1 MIKKFIKT
9 NLEKYPSLYAG
20 RLNKKNLF
28 RSFTANSRILPS
40 FIIIGEAKCGTTSL
54 YNYMIQHPNI
64 KSALTKEINYF
75 NWNYKRGVNW
85 YKGHFPTTLEKKIQ
99 GRNNELFLTGEAT
112 PLYLF
117 HSLVPKRIFDVLP
130 KIKIIICLRNPVN
143 RAYSHYNDLGVR
155 LGNEKRS
162 FDEAVQ
168 SEMESIKEMNNL
180 IENSKYGFEDRLYQ
194 YVSRGIYLEHLRIWM
209 NTFPKSQFCFVKTE
223 ELNNKPQTVLDN
235 IFEFLSLPKFN
246 KIDIKK
252 RYNVSKYKPMK
263 ETTREL
269 LNEFFKIHNKHLEE
283 YLKIKFNWNA

>member
-9 NLEKYPSLYAG
+9 NLEKHPNLYAG
-20 RLNKKNLF
+20 RLIKKNLF

-64 KSALTKEINYF
+64 KSALNKEINYF
-75 NWNYKRGVNW
+75 NWYYKNGINW
-85 YKGHFPTTLEKKIQ
+85 YKGHFPTTFEKKIQ
-99 GRNNELFLTGEAT
+99 GRNKQLFLTGEAT

-117 HSLVPKRIFDVLP
+117 NSLVPKRIFDLLP

-162 FDEAVQ
+162 FDEAVK
-168 SEMESIKEMNNL
+168 SEIESIKEMKNL
-180 IENSKYGFEDRLYQ
+180 VEDSKYGFDDRLYQ
-194 YVSRGIYLEHLRIWM
+194 YVSRGIYLEHLKIWM
-209 NTFPKSQFCFVKTE
+209 KTFPKNQFYFVKTE
-223 ELNNKPQTVLDN
+223 ELNKTPEIVLDN

-252 RYNVSKYKPMK
+252 RYNVSKYKPMN
-263 ETTREL
+263 ETTRDF
-269 LNEFFKIHNKHLEE
+269 LNEFFKIHNEHLEE
-283 YLKIKFNWNA
+283 YLKIKFDWKV